1 MPHQALENVYG
12 NQNCNTGTIAQDP
25 PSLPRPHCCRLVLA
39 ARLAGRARRAP
50 VRKTTDTRLMTGP
63 DLDPEQ
69 YPPID
74 PREPVPDDAGVLLP
88 GAPDELPEAPAEP
101 MPDDDGNAG
110 GVREPA

>member
-1 MPHQALENVYG
+1 
-12 NQNCNTGTIAQDP
+12 
-25 PSLPRPHCCRLVLA
+25 
-39 ARLAGRARRAP
+39 
-50 VRKTTDTRLMTGP
+50 MTGP

-74 PREPVPDDAGVLLP
+74 PREPVPDDAGDLLP

-101 MPDDDGNAG
+101 MPDDGGNAG

>member
-1 MPHQALENVYG
+1 
-12 NQNCNTGTIAQDP
+12 
-25 PSLPRPHCCRLVLA
+25 
-39 ARLAGRARRAP
+39 
-50 VRKTTDTRLMTGP
+50 MTGP

-74 PREPVPDDAGVLLP
+74 PSEPVPDDAGVLLP

-101 MPDDDGNAG
+101 MPDDGGNAG

>member
-1 MPHQALENVYG
+1 
-12 NQNCNTGTIAQDP
+12 
-25 PSLPRPHCCRLVLA
+25 
-39 ARLAGRARRAP
+39 
-50 VRKTTDTRLMTGP
+50 MTGP

-74 PREPVPDDAGVLLP
+74 PREPVPDDASVLLP

-101 MPDDDGNAG
+101 MPDDGGNAG

>member
-1 MPHQALENVYG
+1 LEFVSIYSTSG
-12 NQNCNTGTIAQDP
+12 DDPINT
-25 PSLPRPHCCRLVLA
+25 S
-39 ARLAGRARRAP
+39 AGLWPGWLRRAV

-74 PREPVPDDAGVLLP
+74 PREPVPDDPGVLLP
-88 GAPDELPEAPAEP
+88 DTPDALPEAPVEP
-101 MPDDDGNAG
+101 MPDDGGNAG

>member
-1 MPHQALENVYG
+1 
-12 NQNCNTGTIAQDP
+12 
-25 PSLPRPHCCRLVLA
+25 
-39 ARLAGRARRAP
+39 
-50 VRKTTDTRLMTGP
+50 MTGP

-74 PREPVPDDAGVLLP
+74 PREPVPDDVGVLLP

-101 MPDDDGNAG
+101 TPDDGGNAG

>member
-1 MPHQALENVYG
+1 
-12 NQNCNTGTIAQDP
+12 
-25 PSLPRPHCCRLVLA
+25 
-39 ARLAGRARRAP
+39 
-50 VRKTTDTRLMTGP
+50 MTGP

-88 GAPDELPEAPAEP
+88 GGPDELPEALHEP
-101 MPDDDGNAG
+101 SPPDDGGNAG